1 MYKKRTPVLLLRAIY
16 SGLLE
21 EDNYILC
28 MLNNAGKTLQIMK
41 EKELF
46 GALLLR
52 SAFTFRYRKTCSQ
65 ERVRQGRWSVVG
77 VLARAFCF
85 LKFT

>member
-21 EDNYILC
+21 EDNYILY

-41 EKELF
+41 EK
-46 GALLLR
+46 
-52 SAFTFRYRKTCSQ
+52 
-65 ERVRQGRWSVVG
+65 
-77 VLARAFCF
+77 RAFWGAF
-85 LKFT
+85 VMQ